1 MLEQATKTQAPNF
14 AGFKRRILMELLDL
28 NAAIRLEIKEIDV
41 AIEKAER
48 LISLLRELQKM
59 AGSIQ

>member
-1 MLEQATKTQAPNF
+1 
-14 AGFKRRILMELLDL
+14 MELLDL